1 MALRILLSST
11 LRWPIAA
18 RLAIAFNKLGCHVD
32 ALCPLPHV
40 LSRITAVQQI
50 FAYKMLRPLA
60 SLHAAISTASPDLI
74 VPCDDWAAVDLHRLH
89 HTLSVTHESKS
100 AQRRTIERSLG
111 SPAACSLATARAPL
125 LTWAARAG
133 VRTPK
138 TSVINSAQDLNDWLA
153 RRGFP
158 TVIKI
163 NNSWGGQGVS
173 IVANHVEAQRAYHAV
188 ASRLPLWRGMCRSLV
203 QRDASI
209 IVNRIKQPRP
219 LVTVQDYIPGRP
231 ANRAVVCWQGEVLA
245 GLSVEAVHTVHA
257 TGPATVVR
265 IIKNSEMDEAGERL
279 VRGLGLSGFWGLDF
293 ILEAN
298 TAAAYFIEM
307 NPRATPICHLSLGA
321 GQDLPA
327 ALCARLMDVNPVATV
342 SPLITEQS
350 VICLFPGEWQRN
362 PSSEY
367 LRSAYHDIPWE
378 EPELVRDG
386 LNIPWSE
393 RGLLACGLAR
403 IRAATNS
410 VAWSGAA
417 AVSRTLTNS
426 ASKYVR

>member
-1 MALRILLSST
+1 MVLRILLTST

-18 RLAIAFNKLGCHVD
+18 RLAIAFNKLGCYVD

-40 LSRITAVQQI
+40 LSQITAVQKI
-50 FAYKMLRPLA
+50 YVYKILRPLA
-60 SLHAAISTASPDLI
+60 SLRAAIGTARPDLI
-74 VPCDDWAAVDLHRLH
+74 IPCDDCAAVDLHRLH
-89 HTLSVTHESKS
+89 QTLSGTHELDR

-111 SPAACSLATARAPL
+111 SPAACSLATARGPL
-125 LTWAARAG
+125 LTWAERVG

-138 TSVINSAQDLNDWLA
+138 TSVINSAQALNDWLA

-158 TVIKI
+158 AVIKI

-173 IVANHVEAQRAYHAV
+173 IAANHVEAQRAYHFSAT
-188 ASRLPLWRGMCRSLV
+188 RPPLWRGLWRTLV
-203 QRDASI
+203 ERDPSI
-209 IVNRIKQPRP
+209 IVNRVKQSRS

-245 GLSVEAVHTVHA
+245 GLSVEALHTMHA

-265 IIKNSEMDEAGERL
+265 IIKNTEMDVAAESL

-327 ALCARLMDVNPVATV
+327 ALCARLMDINPVATV
-342 SPLITEQS
+342 PPPITEQN
-350 VICLFPGEWQRN
+350 VISLFPGEWQRN
-362 PSSEY
+362 SSSEY

-393 RGLLACGLAR
+393 RGLLARSLAR
-403 IRAATNS
+403 VRATTKS
-410 VAWSGAA
+410 VAWSGGA
-417 AVSRTLTNS
+417 AVNRPLRSST
-426 ASKYVR
+426 SKYVR